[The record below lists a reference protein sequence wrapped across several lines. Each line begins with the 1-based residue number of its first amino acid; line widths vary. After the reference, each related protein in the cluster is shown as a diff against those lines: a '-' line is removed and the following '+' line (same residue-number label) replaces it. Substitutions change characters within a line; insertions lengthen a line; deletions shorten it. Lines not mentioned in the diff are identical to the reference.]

1 MEKIDLELDN
11 NTNNNENI
19 DNEGK
24 EKLSL
29 NGDIVDNQ
37 YDLTKRESGG
47 WEDTWIYSQ
56 YKKRVRQDRDI
67 KIGIIAEDG
76 ETGVSKTTLALYLA
90 IKMDEN
96 GFSADKVALDGN
108 ELLDLMNIQDGVPYN
123 SAVIA
128 DEIQKVADTRRSMS
142 TVNVQLTQ
150 AIDMARFRQ
159 AYFIYTLP
167 TWGSLDK
174 RVRQSTNILIKCHK
188 DQIGKATV
196 YDIRLND
203 LDGGNIKTHKME
215 TISYPD
221 ISDHPIYN
229 EMEQYKEESFEKI
242 TSGEDLNAEDE
253 DTEPTISKQKAKA
266 KMEAVRVKS
275 ENPDLGA
282 RAVADKIN
290 EGKDEEN
297 SWGKSAVYNWL
308 KDAGFY

>member
-1 MEKIDLELDN
+1 MEKIDLELDSSSDDN
-11 NTNNNENI
+11 NI

-37 YDLTKRESGG
+37 YDLTKRESGR

-221 ISDHPIYN
+221 ISDHPIYE
-229 EMEQYKEESFEKI
+229 EMEKYKEESFEKI

-275 ENPDLGA
+275 ENPDMGA
-282 RAVADKIN
+282 RAVANKIN